1 MNIEPI
7 CFVFMFINVI
17 ARKIFAKNRLRLIMY
32 YELMRI
38 MYSKVWLDGDSLCA
52 WSFVITS
59 LSYKENFSFLYR
71 MVLFLSSLGLF
82 FSFSFSFFLPR
93 TFFRSWFFR
102 EQRFFHKQR
111 TSTSEFLKCAMQ
123 TKYGITCKLKSSLN
137 VSGCRDTS
145 PEDSPR
151 SEIMTPSWFIIFH
164 LKIRFSK

>member
-17 ARKIFAKNRLRLIMY
+17 ARKIFPKNRLRLIMY

-82 FSFSFSFFLPR
+82 FSFSLSFFFYQGL
-93 TFFRSWFFR
+93 FSALDFS
-102 EQRFFHKQR
+102 
-111 TSTSEFLKCAMQ
+111 
-123 TKYGITCKLKSSLN
+123 
-137 VSGCRDTS
+137 VSKD
-145 PEDSPR
+145 
-151 SEIMTPSWFIIFH
+151 
-164 LKIRFSK
+164 FSISKELLRVNF

>member
-17 ARKIFAKNRLRLIMY
+17 ARKIFPKSRLRLIMY

-111 TSTSEFLKCAMQ
+111 TSTSEFF
-123 TKYGITCKLKSSLN
+123 
-137 VSGCRDTS
+137 CRLPRHFLRGFTQVRDYDTFLIYYLS
-145 PEDSPR
+145 FEN
-151 SEIMTPSWFIIFH
+151 TFF
-164 LKIRFSK
+164 

>member
-17 ARKIFAKNRLRLIMY
+17 ARKIFARNRLRLLMY
-32 YELMRI
+32 YELTRI
-38 MYSKVWLDGDSLCA
+38 MYSKVWLDGNSLCA

-82 FSFSFSFFLPR
+82 FSFSLFFFYQGLFSALDFSVSKDFSISKELLRVNFF
-93 TFFRSWFFR
+93 
-102 EQRFFHKQR
+102 
-111 TSTSEFLKCAMQ
+111 
-123 TKYGITCKLKSSLN
+123 
-137 VSGCRDTS
+137 VGCRDTS
-145 PEDSPR
+145 SEDSPR
-151 SEIMTPSWFIIFH
+151 SEIMTPSWFLIFH